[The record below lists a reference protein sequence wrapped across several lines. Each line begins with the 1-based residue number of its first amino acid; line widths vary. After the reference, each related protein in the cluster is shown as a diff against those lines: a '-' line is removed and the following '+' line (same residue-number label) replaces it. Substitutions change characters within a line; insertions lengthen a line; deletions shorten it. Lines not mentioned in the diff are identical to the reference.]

1 MASNQSAAARFAEAF
16 GWGAVCAVAV
26 AGCGFAGH
34 SMANRAYP
42 QPMEQV
48 PSDLLLIPFGL
59 VAGFVVAFI
68 AKLAKPQWTS
78 PEMAGIV
85 FLASIAYA
93 AINGRYAEGRAIP
106 PGLLL
111 EFEPDPA
118 TAERC
123 LGSCPPGTEWTIK
136 GFAVVR
142 AIRIEATVSYIEIT
156 SAEIPVPGRVVWRSN
171 PLFKYRGPKVRLTGA
186 EIVGERHLK
195 PNDIVKYPITYS
207 YQNMGAE
214 SARQVFVLVQ
224 TEAAQGYPPTAYRL
238 WSVR

>member
-1 MASNQSAAARFAEAF
+1 MATSRSAATRFAEAF
-16 GWGAVCAVAV
+16 GWGVVCAVAV
-26 AGCGFAGH
+26 AVCGFAGH

-93 AINGRYAEGRAIP
+93 AINGHYAEGRAIP

-111 EFEPDPA
+111 EFEPD
-118 TAERC
+118 
-123 LGSCPPGTEWTIK
+123 
-136 GFAVVR
+136 
-142 AIRIEATVSYIEIT
+142 
-156 SAEIPVPGRVVWRSN
+156 
-171 PLFKYRGPKVRLTGA
+171 
-186 EIVGERHLK
+186 
-195 PNDIVKYPITYS
+195 
-207 YQNMGAE
+207 
-214 SARQVFVLVQ
+214 
-224 TEAAQGYPPTAYRL
+224 
-238 WSVR
+238 

>member
-1 MASNQSAAARFAEAF
+1 MASTQSAAARFAEAF
-16 GWGAVCAVAV
+16 GWGVVCGVAV
-26 AGCGFAGH
+26 AACGFAGH
-34 SMANRAYP
+34 VIANRAYP

-59 VAGFVVAFI
+59 IAGFLVAFI

-78 PEMAGIV
+78 PEMWGIV
-85 FLASIAYA
+85 FLASVAYA
-93 AINGRYAEGRAIP
+93 AMNGHYAQGRAIP

-111 EFEPDPA
+111 EFKPDPA

-123 LGSCPPGTEWTIK
+123 LASCPPGTEWTIK

-142 AIRIEATVSYIEIT
+142 AVRVDATVSYIEIT
-156 SAEIPVPGRVVWRSN
+156 SAEIPVPGKIVWRSD
-171 PLFKYRGPKVRLTGA
+171 PVFKFRGPKVRLTGT

-207 YQNMGAE
+207 YQNIDAG

-224 TEAAQGYPPTAYRL
+224 TETAQGYPPSAYRV